1 MNNKKV
7 IESFNMVC
15 LMYFSIV
22 MKRSL
27 FSITGSKE
35 LVTED
40 RWNRRSLLGVITYCS
55 ISEATIM
62 TCWF

>member
-1 MNNKKV
+1 MHNKKV
-7 IESFNMVC
+7 IESFNIVC
-15 LMYFSIV
+15 LMHFSIV
-22 MKRSL
+22 MKRLL

-40 RWNRRSLLGVITYCS
+40 RWNRRSLLGVITYFS
-55 ISEATIM
+55 ISEAIVM

>member
-15 LMYFSIV
+15 LMHFSIV
-22 MKRSL
+22 MKRLL
-27 FSITGSKE
+27 FSTNGSRE

-40 RWNRRSLLGVITYCS
+40 RWNRRSLLGIITHSS
-55 ISEATIM
+55 ISVPTIM
-62 TCWF
+62 TCSF

>member
-7 IESFNMVC
+7 IESFNIVC
-15 LMYFSIV
+15 LMHLSIV
-22 MKRSL
+22 MKRLL
-27 FSITGSKE
+27 FSTNGSKE

-40 RWNRRSLLGVITYCS
+40 RWNRRSLLGIINYCS